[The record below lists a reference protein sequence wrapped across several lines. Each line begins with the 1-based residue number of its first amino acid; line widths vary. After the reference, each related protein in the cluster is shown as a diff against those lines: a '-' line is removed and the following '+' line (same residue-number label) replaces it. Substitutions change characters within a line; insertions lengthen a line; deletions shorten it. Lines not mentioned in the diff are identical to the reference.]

1 MSREEGIIPA
11 LESAHALAY
20 ALRRAER
27 LPADKRLLVNLSG
40 RGDKDIDYVLEKI
53 GLE

>member
-1 MSREEGIIPA
+1 MKAPPMKNA
-11 LESAHALAY
+11 WPLFAHALAY

-53 GLE
+53 GL